1 MPPMML
7 FRFVGFTAMDDS
19 LCGTLSSQD
28 VLTFAALDVAVE
40 QIGTPLRT
48 APGGLPNT
56 AVVTGA
62 GASAALWVKSIGWV
76 RPPLSPAVADPMAR
90 NDAARRADATMVRG
104 LTPRRM

>member
-1 MPPMML
+1 MML
-7 FRFVGFTAMDDS
+7 LGFVGFTAMDVS

-48 APGGLPNT
+48 APGGVPKT

-62 GASAALWVKSIGWV
+62 GASTALWVKSIGWV
-76 RPPLSPAVADPMAR
+76 RPPLSPAVAGPMAR
-90 NDAARRADATMVRG
+90 SDAATRAGATMVR
-104 LTPRRM
+104 